1 MMKKL
6 ILILTLI
13 FALTLCFV
21 ACEKFEDNSKQ
32 EEITTNEA
40 AGQQEQITLPLLSD
54 EEKEKELISELT
66 EYLKNKNVEF
76 DAGELV
82 RFDEHVKRG
91 AQPLHVQIDPKNYYY
106 MCGYYNVTHN
116 YGENHEYCCAKNY
129 TWVKFEKAAEISETY
144 KDQKF
149 VVAFQINKAALVHDI
164 SPEKSAVPEVEYFQ
178 LFETQFK
185 NGYNE
190 TERIALDKT
199 FLYANF
205 SDKGSVFC
213 YEPLYESGLYVISEN
228 RKGEYY
234 IVDKQYN
241 FYSLDE
247 FIKRYIKK

>member
-1 MMKKL
+1 MKKL

-13 FALTLCFV
+13 FAITLCFV
-21 ACEKFEDNSKQ
+21 ACEKFEDDSKQ

-40 AGQQEQITLPLLSD
+40 AGQKEQITLPLLSD

-66 EYLKNKNVEF
+66 EYLKNKNVDF

-91 AQPLHVQIDPKNYYY
+91 AQPLHVQIDPENYYY
-106 MCGYYNVTHN
+106 MCGYYNATHN
-116 YGENHEYCCAKNY
+116 YGENPDYCCAKNY
-129 TWVKFEKAAEISETY
+129 TWVKFEKAAEISEAY
-144 KDQKF
+144 NGEKF
-149 VVAFQINKAALVHDI
+149 VVAFQINKAAFVNDI

-185 NGYNE
+185 GGKNE
-190 TERIALDKT
+190 NERIAFDKI

-213 YEPLYESGLYVISEN
+213 YEPLYESGLYVICEN
-228 RKGEYY
+228 RQGEYY
-234 IVDKQYN
+234 IVDKCYD
-241 FYSLDE
+241 FYELDE
-247 FIKRYIKK
+247 FIRRYVKE

>member
-1 MMKKL
+1 MKKL

-21 ACEKFEDNSKQ
+21 ACEKFEDDSKQ

-40 AGQQEQITLPLLSD
+40 AGQKEQITLPLLSD

-91 AQPLHVQIDPKNYYY
+91 AQPLHVQIDPENYYY

-129 TWVKFEKAAEISETY
+129 TWVKLEKAAEISEAY
-144 KDQKF
+144 NGEKF
-149 VVAFQINKAALVHDI
+149 VVAFQINKAAFVNDI
-164 SPEKSAVPEVEYFQ
+164 SPERSAVPEVEYFQ

-185 NGYNE
+185 DGKNE
-190 TERIALDKT
+190 NERIAFDKI

-213 YEPLYESGLYVISEN
+213 YEPLYESGLYVICEN

-234 IVDKQYN
+234 IVDRQYN